1 MNTFRTRFLRA
12 MTELRS
18 LPTTDSGAVRK
29 ADAMKWLEGIDEPDE
44 SELITSVTP
53 KPTSHSGS
61 THATPISNIRVTGE
75 PEFIEKFA
83 GFLKPF
89 LELENE
95 DTRLELS
102 VQQIENRDTGELTN
116 NYALYLNVAERG

>member
-1 MNTFRTRFLRA
+1 
-12 MTELRS
+12 MTELHS
-18 LPTTDSGAVRK
+18 LPTTDSGTVRK
-29 ADAMKWLEGIDEPDE
+29 ADAMKWLEGLNVPDE
-44 SELITSVTP
+44 RELLSSVTP
-53 KPTSHSGS
+53 KPGSHSGS

-75 PEFIEKFA
+75 PEFLENFA

-102 VQQIENRDTGELTN
+102 VQQIEDRDTGQLTD
-116 NYALYLNVAERG
+116 NYALYLNVAKRG

>member
-1 MNTFRTRFLRA
+1 MS
-12 MTELRS
+12 ELRS
-18 LPTTDSGAVRK
+18 LPTTESGAVRK
-29 ADAMKWLEGIDEPDE
+29 ADAMNWLEELNEPDE
-44 SELITSVTP
+44 SDLLSSVTP

-75 PEFIEKFA
+75 PEFIENFA

-89 LELENE
+89 LGLENE
-95 DTRLELS
+95 DMRLELK
-102 VQQIENRDTGELTN
+102 VQQIEDRDTGDLTD